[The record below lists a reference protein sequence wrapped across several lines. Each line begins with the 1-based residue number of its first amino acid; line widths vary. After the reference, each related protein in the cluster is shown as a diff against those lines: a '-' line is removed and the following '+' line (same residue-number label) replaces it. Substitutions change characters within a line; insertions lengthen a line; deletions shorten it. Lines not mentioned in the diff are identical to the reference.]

1 MRSVLLVLLLAAA
14 PLFGQHRDT
23 VDVNVLELDVVVLD
37 RDGKPVDGLTRD
49 DFEVAIGKRKAPVT
63 NFYAVR
69 RGAVVD
75 EAPAAA
81 PQTKAAAP
89 AETLISTTV
98 VIFVDDTRLTHHSK
112 IRSLEALEKYVAEN
126 VGPTTTAMLVRW
138 NGSLDIRTRPTERAG
153 LIIAELRKMKTE
165 PPAMRT
171 GDRQTMLKAID
182 DAMLGVTGNKLAHAV
197 QNAWIQLLGY
207 ADRESREVEQAL
219 DALRQTVKLASVFEG
234 RKALLYVSEGL
245 PLQPAADLFEY
256 WERMT
261 RAAGVEGMSAQLMEN
276 IAEDTYRT
284 VNPQSYDRSRLY
296 TDLSNYA
303 QSMKVNVYGLD
314 PGGIRGYERGALE
327 ETRRIAEISTMNY
340 RANMQDGV
348 RMVANETGG
357 RFISNENDLSRA
369 LTVMSEQF
377 TTYYSI
383 GVRGG
388 RSPKME
394 DVKVTVKNR
403 TGVRVVTARHRRPL
417 TREEQIERA
426 VRSRLYLLS
435 EENRHN
441 AVIRAGVA
449 NKAGDRCVVP
459 LQVQVPRADIVPVGN
474 GGKAIELHF
483 AMLDE
488 SFQESGL
495 QRATVYPAGDG
506 AVSHLLSLGVKPG
519 KYMLSLA
526 ITDPSTGETSY
537 LQRGFDASGC
547 R

>member
-14 PLFGQHRDT
+14 PAFAQHREA
-23 VDVNVLELDVVVLD
+23 VDVNILELDVVVLD

-49 DFEVAIGKRKAPVT
+49 DFEVTLGKRKAPVT
-63 NFYAVR
+63 NFYAVK
-69 RGAVVD
+69 RGVIVD
-75 EAPAAA
+75 EAPAGA
-81 PQTKAAAP
+81 PHPKAGP
-89 AETLISTTV
+89 AETVISTTV
-98 VIFVDDTRLTHHSK
+98 VIFVDDTRLTHHAK
-112 IRSLEALEKYVAEN
+112 TRAMEALEKYVAEN
-126 VGPTTTAMLVRW
+126 VGPATTAMLVRW

-153 LIIAELRKMKTE
+153 QIIAELRKMAGE
-165 PPAMRT
+165 PPVMRT
-171 GDRQTMLKAID
+171 SERQTLLKAID

-207 ADRESREVEQAL
+207 ADRESREVEQTL
-219 DALRQTVKLASVFEG
+219 EALRETTKLAGVFEG

-245 PLQPAADLFEY
+245 PMQPAADLFDY

-261 RAAGVEGMSAQLMEN
+261 RAQGVEGMSAQLMEN
-276 IAEDTYRT
+276 IAEDTFRT
-284 VNPQSYDRSRLY
+284 VNPQSYDRSRQY
-296 TDLSNYA
+296 ADLSRYA
-303 QSMKVNVYGLD
+303 QSMKVNFYAIDV
-314 PGGIRGYERGALE
+314 GGIRGFERGALE
-327 ETRRIAEISTMNY
+327 EPRRISEISTLHH

-357 RFISNENDLSRA
+357 RFIANDNDLSRA

-388 RSPKME
+388 RSPKMAG
-394 DVKVTVKNR
+394 VNVTVKNR
-403 TGVRVVTARHRRPL
+403 TGVRVISARHRRPL

-426 VRSRLYLLS
+426 VRSRLYVLS

-449 NKAGDRCVVP
+449 SKAGGRCVVP
-459 LQVQVPRADIVPVGN
+459 LQVLVPRADIVPAGTRE
-474 GGKAIELHF
+474 KPIELHF

-488 SFQESGL
+488 AYQESGL
-495 QRATVYPAGDG
+495 QRTTVYPATDG

-537 LQRGFDASGC
+537 LQRGFDAGGC